1 MYRYRKQNKTDLTKG
16 TTEVS
21 MNMNQFREECNMYYA
36 GMTGTRNVPLQTRLE
51 GMSNYKTEKTAGNQ
65 EDVQSR
71 QQEMR
76 KMEDNYQVIGEMQNL
91 VEAETVSNIEEV
103 MDNLQN
109 KKLEISNS
117 DMDETRKK
125 ISLQQL
131 QDMEE
136 RCNLKIKRLRFELS
150 LEKMIAQAEEDGKE
164 EHAIELRQEY
174 VREKNLRK
182 TGEYSELQQFLTSQ
196 QETGEN
202 RSSYTIYNINQKET
216 QLLREMNQTGNFV
229 NLQSI

>member
-1 MYRYRKQNKTDLTKG
+1 
-16 TTEVS
+16 
-21 MNMNQFREECNMYYA
+21 MYYA

-51 GMSNYKTEKTAGNQ
+51 GMKNYKAEKTVENQ
-65 EDVQSR
+65 EDVRIQS
-71 QQEMR
+71 QEIG
-76 KMEDNYQVIGEMQNL
+76 KMEDNYKVIGEMQNL

-103 MDNLQN
+103 MDNLQS

-131 QDMEE
+131 QNMEE

-164 EHAIELRQEY
+164 EHAMELRQEY

-182 TGEYSELQQFLTSQ
+182 TGEYSELQQFLASQ
-196 QETGEN
+196 QESDEN
-202 RSSYTIYNINQKET
+202 RKSYTIYNIKQKET

-229 NLQSI
+229 NVQSV